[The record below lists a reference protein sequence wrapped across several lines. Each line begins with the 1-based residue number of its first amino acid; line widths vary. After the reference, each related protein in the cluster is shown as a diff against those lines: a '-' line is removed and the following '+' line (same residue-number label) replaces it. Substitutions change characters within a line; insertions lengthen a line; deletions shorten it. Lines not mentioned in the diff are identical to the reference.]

1 MAAMTQGF
9 REAFFENLASI
20 EDGHY
25 WFESRNR
32 LIVSMI
38 ERYFPDART
47 MLEVGCGTGVVLR
60 AVHAAF
66 PDIAQTGTDFMSS
79 GLAFAGTRVPSARLI
94 EMDARQHLAA
104 PPFDL
109 VAAFDVLEHIPE
121 DNLVLQ
127 HLFESTRPGGGLMLT
142 VPQHPALWSRM
153 DEYAC
158 HVRRYR
164 RKDLI
169 QRVRLAGFEVIRE
182 TSFVSL
188 VLPLMAMARWRDRRR
203 RRDFDPNR
211 ELIVAAP
218 LNAALRAVLTTERWL
233 IGAGLSWPAGG
244 SLLVI
249 ARRPATGS

>member
-1 MAAMTQGF
+1 
-9 REAFFENLASI
+9 
-20 EDGHY
+20 
-25 WFESRNR
+25 
-32 LIVSMI
+32 
-38 ERYFPDART
+38 
-47 MLEVGCGTGVVLR
+47 
-60 AVHAAF
+60 
-66 PDIAQTGTDFMSS
+66 
-79 GLAFAGTRVPSARLI
+79 
-94 EMDARQHLAA
+94 
-104 PPFDL
+104 
-109 VAAFDVLEHIPE
+109 
-121 DNLVLQ
+121 
-127 HLFESTRPGGGLMLT
+127 MLT